1 MVAVTATSF
10 FLSIL
15 LGLPTLTYFCAEQNG
30 RNPKLWFLF
39 GFFTLGLAT
48 IVLSFLPDLSEKK
61 EPGTTDTQNNNY
73 SNEK

>member
-15 LGLPTLTYFCAEQNG
+15 LGLPTLTYFCAKQNG

-48 IVLSFLPDLSEKK
+48 IVLSFLPDLSEGK
-61 EPGTTDTQNNNY
+61 ESGVAEKPNNNY
-73 SNEK
+73 NNEK

>member
-15 LGLPTLTYFCAEQNG
+15 LGLPTLTYFCAKQNG
-30 RNPKLWFLF
+30 RNPKLWFVF

-48 IVLSFLPDLSEKK
+48 IVLSFLPDLSEEKNSNTM
-61 EPGTTDTQNNNY
+61 GDQHNT
-73 SNEK
+73 SINEK

>member
-15 LGLPTLTYFCAEQNG
+15 LGLPTLTYFCARQNG
-30 RNPKLWFLF
+30 RNPKLWFVL

-48 IVLSFLPDLSEKK
+48 IVLSFLPDLSEEKDL
-61 EPGTTDTQNNNY
+61 ETIANQTNTNNH
-73 SNEK
+73 EK